1 MLVEWRPAPACA
13 SDRSRVST
21 RAVPDRLL
29 DRPEVV
35 ETLGLSP
42 RTVERLAQRGYLTQ
56 VKVLGATRYRLSE
69 VEAIIRHGTRRL
81 SDVERLLSDPAEAAR

>member
-1 MLVEWRPAPACA
+1 VRGSTCA
-13 SDRSRVST
+13 SDRSRVSP

-42 RTVERLAQRGYLTQ
+42 RTVERLAEQGYLTKI
-56 VKVLGATRYRLSE
+56 KVLGATRYRLSE
-69 VEAIIRHGTRRL
+69 VEAIVRHGTPQRRKV
-81 SDVERLLSDPAEAAR
+81 SDVERLLADPAFTAEAP